1 MIALVVGKLV
11 REVAVLVGF
20 ALRVPAVAGCCMLVL
35 SAGQVLLAVEPAWV
49 RELRTGFAAA
59 FSGRLDL
66 VVVLSLEPVG
76 RAVVDLG
83 AGFALASALVP
94 VAVLLGE
101 LAVLGNQVV
110 GRDGE

>member
-20 ALRVPAVAGCCMLVL
+20 ALRVPAVAECCMLVL
-35 SAGQVLLAVEPAWV
+35 SAEQVLSAVEPARA
-49 RELRTGFAAA
+49 RELRTGSVSA
-59 FSGRLDL
+59 FLGRLDL
-66 VVVLSLEPVG
+66 VVVLSLEPVR

-83 AGFALASALVP
+83 AGFALASVLVP

-101 LAVLGNQVV
+101 LAALGSQ
-110 GRDGE
+110 GGGQGGE